1 MTSETMTGET
11 KTLATHVLPEA
22 NRHLVLE
29 RLEGLRRRIE
39 KKGLNGVM
47 EFTCS
52 PTFWVYQDKR
62 YETRDAAYEAY
73 KPVRD
78 RSNAKPPRAYFTL
91 EFLSLETPV
100 LSGWRFVARV
110 THLVDKETG
119 EPANVM
125 LTAPGEE
132 VPKSFHSAS
141 THCDHCNCSRLRKYT
156 FICRKGRKYVQ
167 VGSNC
172 LRDFLG
178 HDPERMLNWYDTL
191 DSMKDELSDVA
202 RIRPI
207 DTLPLEFLLKMA
219 AYALQLRP
227 FKSSREENSTSSHV
241 LGLIALL
248 NNNHISVRKDREQLR
263 QALKDQADELD
274 ATVEAAKSWAA
285 SLAGRNTFEQ
295 NQLTLLRAGEVPYP
309 FVSQAVYWVEAVR
322 RTAAE
327 AVVEQ
332 SRQEQKKAEA
342 AAAAKS
348 DFYGVVGQR
357 VTLDLTVIR
366 SRELEGYQGRPAT
379 MLVFRDDESRQF
391 VWFASQRILLDQPKQ
406 RVVGT
411 IKSHQVYNGV
421 KQTYLTRC
429 KLVGV

>member
-1 MTSETMTGET
+1 MTSETMNGES
-11 KTLATHVLPEA
+11 KTITTHVLPEA

-39 KKGLNGVM
+39 KKGLNGVL

-52 PTFWVYQDKR
+52 PTFWVYQEKR
-62 YETRDAAYEAY
+62 YETRDAAYSAY
-73 KPVRD
+73 KPLRD
-78 RSNAKPPRAYFTL
+78 HSNVTPPKAYFTL

-100 LSGWRFVARV
+100 LNGWKFVARV
-110 THLVDKETG
+110 THLVDDQG
-119 EPANVM
+119 VPANLM

-132 VPKSFHSAS
+132 VPKKFHTAA

-156 FICRKGRKYVQ
+156 FICRRGRKFVQ

-178 HDPERMLNWYDTL
+178 HDPERMLAWYETL
-191 DSMKDELSDVA
+191 ASVKDELSDVA

-219 AYALQLRP
+219 AYSLHVRP
-227 FKSSREENSTSSHV
+227 FQSTKEEHPTASHV
-241 LGLIALL
+241 LGLIGLL
-248 NNNHISVRKDREQLR
+248 NNSHASVRKEREQLY

-285 SLAGRNTFEQ
+285 SLGGRNTFEQ

-309 FVSQAVYWVEAVR
+309 FVAQAVYWVEAVR

-327 AVVEQ
+327 AVAEQ
-332 SRQEQKKAEA
+332 SRQELRKAEA
-342 AAAAKS
+342 AAAAQS
-348 DFYGVVGQR
+348 EFYGVVGQR
-357 VTLDLTVIR
+357 VTLDLTVVR

-379 MLVFRDDESRQF
+379 MLVFRDAEGRQF
-391 VWFASQRILLDQPKQ
+391 VWFASQRITLDQPKQ
-406 RVVGT
+406 KVVGT

-429 KLVGV
+429 KLVGA